1 MSRPPSAPSSAP
13 GTPRPANTT
22 PIHTIVQNLPN
33 LFNMYEKGQL
43 SDTQIT
49 QLRTLVHTQIRQITA
64 NSINSGRPN
73 PLYSLPDAINPS
85 IPYKEVPALVSR
97 EGFDAMI
104 KTSTRALVEAKR
116 AREQQ
121 NAAAATAAASA
132 AAVSASGTPGV
143 ATAAVGTPVSRP
155 GTPGPTAT
163 SSVPTR
169 PPAQATPA
177 VASATS
183 TPTPT
188 PPRPRPMPSGLF
200 THAEL
205 TQLAR
210 LPADVRNGWLA
221 KEPTRQSQFQ
231 ASLNYWR
238 AQPKSNF
245 NPANR
250 ATPQQ
255 NPTNTNAGRPPPNA
269 SATTPNPSATS
280 SFTGALPDA
289 RGFALRP
296 PPGQANG
303 QGGINRPQQQLPPP
317 EPEHVRR
324 KRQIF
329 AMLAEIAPGQQV
341 EVGFEKVV
349 EEIVE
354 KMLKEGLEGAARLAK
369 HRNSDKVELR
379 DMARYIDHAW
389 EMTVPGFDA
398 APAHPVHVAP
408 EKEKKR
414 GKAVAPKVSRLG
426 GGRKEEE

>member
-1 MSRPPSAPSSAP
+1 MSRPPSAPPSAP

-85 IPYKEVPALVSR
+85 IPYKDVPALVSR

-104 KTSTRALVEAKR
+104 KTSTRALMEAKR

-121 NAAAATAAASA
+121 NAAAATAAAAA
-132 AAVSASGTPGV
+132 AAVSSNGIPG
-143 ATAAVGTPVSRP
+143 APAAVPAAPISRP
-155 GTPGPTAT
+155 GTPGPAAT
-163 SSVPTR
+163 SAPVR
-169 PPAQATPA
+169 PVGQPTPA
-177 VASATS
+177 GPSATS
-183 TPTPT
+183 TPAPT

-210 LPADVRNGWLA
+210 LPADVRNAWLA

-255 NPTNTNAGRPPPNA
+255 NPTNSNTGRPPQNA
-269 SATTPNPSATS
+269 SATTPNASATT

-296 PPGQANG
+296 PPGQLSG
-303 QGGINRPQQQLPPP
+303 PGGMNRPQQQLPPP

-324 KRQIF
+324 LRQIH
-329 AMLAEIAPGQQV
+329 AMLAQIAPGLSV
-341 EVGFEKVV
+341 EAGYEKVV
-349 EEIVE
+349 EDIIER
-354 KMLKEGLEGAARLAK
+354 MMKEGLEGAARLAK

-389 EMTVPGFDA
+389 EMTIPGFDA

-408 EKEKKR
+408 DKEKKR
-414 GKAVAPKVSRLG
+414 GKAVAPKASKLG